1 LKIVLCVLALLL
13 GSAADARAASLKY
26 RNGSLVSA
34 VQAFV
39 RTKGVNLTLGDL
51 EAFLVSLSK
60 QETDLPEIVQWP
72 GEQFGVLLQDI
83 DGDGIKD
90 IALAH
95 LESGTKATLSILLGK
110 DNWKG
115 FKTYDFALDLRGG
128 IRHTEVLFIDLN
140 HDGKGD
146 FYVRFFGGAQIP
158 ATQDCIL
165 VTDQIFLKELYRNCF
180 SQVAASVPPD
190 SFIQPVVNE
199 SMYQLSYIADF
210 DGNGTYEIVV
220 TSYINRDKDHASW
233 GVWADIYKWDKDRYR
248 LADREFPRYYIGFKK
263 MLEKQIKDKKGRA
276 AIDPSY
282 RQTLQQLLQK
292 TNAVLQK

>member
-1 LKIVLCVLALLL
+1 MLALLL
-13 GSAADARAASLKY
+13 GGATDARAASLKY
-26 RNGSLVSA
+26 HGESLAAA
-34 VQAFV
+34 VQAFA
-39 RTKGVNLTLGDL
+39 RTKGGNLTVGDL
-51 EAFLVSLSK
+51 RIFLVSLSK

-83 DGDGIKD
+83 DGDGIED

-95 LESGTKATLSILLGK
+95 LETQTKATLNILLGK
-110 DNWKG
+110 DNWAL
-115 FKTYDFALDLRGG
+115 FKTYDFTFGLIGY
-128 IRHTEVLFIDLN
+128 IRHTEVLFLDLN

-146 FYVRFFGGAQIP
+146 FYVRFFEGAQTP
-158 ATQDCIL
+158 ASKDCIL
-165 VTDQIFLKELYRNCF
+165 VTGATFFTDQYRNCF

-190 SFIQPVVNE
+190 SFIQPIVNE
-199 SMYQLSYIADF
+199 TMYQLSYIADF
-210 DGNGTYEIVV
+210 DSNGTYEIVV

-248 LADREFPRYYIGFKK
+248 LANREFPRYYTGFKK

-282 RQTLQQLLQK
+282 KQTLQQLLQK
-292 TNAVLQK
+292 ISVVLPKEHGKK